1 MKPSDIDRSITDS
14 MQEPSS
20 YTVAVEISLIIR
32 ASNSTSE
39 EFSFA
44 QSR

>member
-20 YTVAVEISLIIR
+20 YTVAAEISLIIR
-32 ASNSTSE
+32 APNPASAG
-39 EFSFA
+39 F
-44 QSR
+44 